1 VLFFVSVGML
11 FDPSI
16 LWRHP
21 LGVLS
26 VLAVI
31 LVGKSLAAFA
41 IVLAF
46 AYPVATA
53 LTISASLAQIGEF
66 SFILAGLGVTLGLL
80 APEARDLILAGA
92 LLSITLSPLVFATVG
107 RIGAWL
113 RDRPKLVALLERANG
128 KELAT
133 LPQTDQAGLTGHAVI
148 VGYGRVGSV
157 VGSGLRSQGLAV
169 VVVEQ
174 NRRAVEELRSRG
186 VAAIYGNASTPGVLE
201 AARIDHARLVVIASP
216 EELETRRIIELAR
229 EKNAAIDI
237 AVRTHS
243 DSELAHL
250 EQQQVGIAIMGER
263 ELAFG
268 LLGYALRS
276 LGIPKDQARQIV
288 QRARRQDDA
297 DGSGRR
303 PEAPAG
309 AAPELRPHREP
320 DVGPVG

>member
-1 VLFFVSVGML
+1 
-11 FDPSI
+11 
-16 LWRHP
+16 
-21 LGVLS
+21 
-26 VLAVI
+26 
-31 LVGKSLAAFA
+31 
-41 IVLAF
+41 
-46 AYPVATA
+46 
-53 LTISASLAQIGEF
+53 
-66 SFILAGLGVTLGLL
+66 
-80 APEARDLILAGA
+80 
-92 LLSITLSPLVFATVG
+92 
-107 RIGAWL
+107 
-113 RDRPKLVALLERANG
+113 
-128 KELAT
+128 
-133 LPQTDQAGLTGHAVI
+133 LPPQADEAGLTGHAVI

-157 VGSGLRSQGLAV
+157 VGSGLKSQGLAV

-237 AVRTHS
+237 AVRTHC

-276 LGIPKDQARQIV
+276 LGIAKDQARQIV
-288 QRARRQDDA
+288 QRARKQDDA
-297 DGSGRR
+297 DGSGR